1 MKIDMEVTT
10 EQARENMNKEID
22 KHEELTHPDVVKASQ
37 KLDHKIFEDMLK
49 QDPKIENAYLKR
61 VQLQQNEQ
69 IRKLQSELDI
79 TNEKLR
85 LAKEVVRLYQQGF
98 DVKRALTVITAQAVR
113 EGII

>member
-49 QDPKIENAYLKR
+49 DPVIENQYLKR
-61 VQLQQNEQ
+61 LLKAKDDKIRTLQN
-69 IRKLQSELDI
+69 KLYEKQRIEDLAEI
-79 TNEKLR
+79 TVMKCESGL
-85 LAKEVVRLYQQGF
+85 
-98 DVKRALTVITAQAVR
+98 RALNAIQLAVIQARR

>member
-10 EQARENMNKEID
+10 EQARENMHNQINNSEK
-22 KHEELTHPDVVKASQ
+22 LTDLNVVKASQ
-37 KLDHKIFEDMLK
+37 DLDNKILEDMLR
-49 QDPKIENAYLKR
+49 QDPKIENSYLKR

-69 IRKLQSELDI
+69 IRKLQSELDK
-79 TNEKLR
+79 TNEQLR
-85 LAKEVVRLYQQGF
+85 LAKEVVRLYQQGI